1 MESGIFFFFKSCLLT
16 KLRYLLT
23 LTCHNLKRKKK
34 KSYESK
40 KKNKMK
46 ILNSKIKNLLPKSIW
61 NPFSEKITNSTQIW
75 KYPNSYYSYMLK
87 ISKILNFSTTHPLK
101 KVMFQICSPNSLS
114 TLPKALLGF
123 PRDKKCFQR
132 LINC

>member
-1 MESGIFFFFKSCLLT
+1 MKV
-16 KLRYLLT
+16 
-23 LTCHNLKRKKK
+23 
-34 KSYESK
+34 
-40 KKNKMK
+40 KKNKNEKIKMK

-101 KVMFQICSPNSLS
+101 KVMF
-114 TLPKALLGF
+114 
-123 PRDKKCFQR
+123 
-132 LINC
+132 